1 MRIRQLSSSLVLS
14 RLNNSVPPPE
24 IMKLTILIGFSLVLI
39 LLLNNICIGSE
50 QDTEENALKNEIKNE
65 IINPLS
71 LVVVWTLIGTVV
83 MYPILLLIPL
93 IVAWIVLS
101 GTVAL
106 MLFLIHGGP
115 EPDTVATGGPNLFD
129 GNYDNYMFYEGNP
142 FLLDFVAIFIK
153 SLFISPFLIPGILG
167 DLAVNLTN

>member
-1 MRIRQLSSSLVLS
+1 M
-14 RLNNSVPPPE
+14 PPPE

-50 QDTEENALKNEIKNE
+50 EDTEENALKNEIKNE

-71 LVVVWTLIGTVV
+71 LVVVWTLIGLIGIVV

-101 GTVAL
+101 GTSAL
-106 MLFLIHGGP
+106 VLFLIHGG
-115 EPDTVATGGPNLFD
+115 PDTVATGGPNLFD
-129 GNYDNYMFYEGNP
+129 GNYDNYIFYEGNP

-153 SLFISPFLIPGILG
+153 SLFISPFLMPGILG
-167 DLAVNLTN
+167 DLAVNLAN

>member
-1 MRIRQLSSSLVLS
+1 MRIRQFSSSLLS

-39 LLLNNICIGSE
+39 LLLNNICVGSE
-50 QDTEENALKNEIKNE
+50 QDTEEKDLKIAIKNE

-106 MLFLIHGGP
+106 VLFLIHGG
-115 EPDTVATGGPNLFD
+115 PDTVATGGPNLFD
-129 GNYDNYMFYEGNP
+129 GNYDNYIFYEGNP

-167 DLAVNLTN
+167 DLAVNLAN

>member
-1 MRIRQLSSSLVLS
+1 MRIRQFSSSLVLS

-71 LVVVWTLIGTVV
+71 IVVVWTHIGIVV

-106 MLFLIHGGP
+106 VLFLIHGG
-115 EPDTVATGGPNLFD
+115 PDTVATGGPNLFD
-129 GNYDNYMFYEGNP
+129 GNYDNYIFYEGNP
-142 FLLDFVAIFIK
+142 FLLDQVLDFVAIFIK
-153 SLFISPFLIPGILG
+153 SSSSSYWRFII
-167 DLAVNLTN
+167 

>member
-1 MRIRQLSSSLVLS
+1 MPL
-14 RLNNSVPPPE
+14 PE

-50 QDTEENALKNEIKNE
+50 EDTEENALKNEIKNE

-71 LVVVWTLIGTVV
+71 LVVVWTLIGLIGIVV

-93 IVAWIVLS
+93 IVAWIVLQC

-106 MLFLIHGGP
+106 VLFLKFMVDQIQSLQ
-115 EPDTVATGGPNLFD
+115 DTYFMKAILS
-129 GNYDNYMFYEGNP
+129 
-142 FLLDFVAIFIK
+142 FLTLSQF
-153 SLFISPFLIPGILG
+153 
-167 DLAVNLTN
+167 